1 MSNGDGIGRR
11 LLLAAVL
18 LLGLVLGVGS
28 LDSVTGVGGDG
39 SPLPAFGIEIDVPQ
53 PDVSLDG
60 PDGDN
65 GTSSPPG
72 VSPLPVAPDPEPDR
86 SDDGVAMARY

>member
-11 LLLAAVL
+11 LLLVAVL
-18 LLGLVLGVGS
+18 LLGLVLGAGS
-28 LDSVTGVGGDG
+28 LGSVASVGDDG
-39 SPLPAFGIEIDVPQ
+39 SPLPAFGIEIHIPG
-53 PDVSLDG
+53 PSVSLDG
-60 PDGDN
+60 PGSDN

-86 SDDGVAMARY
+86 SDDGVTLARS